1 MKRAF
6 KFFVLTFCPIFI
18 IINAYTQD
26 GYEIKLKISALK
38 DSTILL
44 GHHFAKESM
53 LIPDDTIKL
62 DKKGNGVFK
71 GKKALP
77 GGMYI
82 IFLPSK
88 KYFDVLLDKNQY
100 FSIESDTFDFLKK
113 VKFTKS
119 IDNQLFYQ
127 YQNLITEKGQQA
139 KTLVNLKKKS
149 NSQTQKDSITKAIDQ
164 INQEVTGFI
173 KNTINNN
180 PSTII
185 SVILKGLQEIEVP
198 DPPKDVNGKI
208 TDSTFQYRYYEKH
221 YFDNFSYSD
230 QRLLRTPFYEQ
241 KVKNYIT
248 KVIPQIPDSIIKYV
262 DMIIDN
268 VKGNDELF
276 RYLLVTFFNEYASSQ
291 VMGQDAVFVH
301 ISEKYYIPYATWA
314 TKDYIEKLKKEVAK
328 KKPNL
333 IGNIAPN
340 LKLVEVPSDHFMV
353 ARTDTALKSN
363 PYVGNNINLLDIKAK
378 YLLIIFWEADC
389 GHCKKAM
396 PLLYD
401 SIYPLIKDKGVKI
414 LAIHMIS
421 SIEGKR
427 KWVDFVNEHNM
438 YDWINAWS
446 PYSYEYKDL
455 YDVYTTPVIYI
466 LDENKKIIAKRIG
479 PEQAAEIINFE
490 ENRKK

>member
-1 MKRAF
+1 M
-6 KFFVLTFCPIFI
+6 
-18 IINAYTQD
+18 
-26 GYEIKLKISALK
+26 
-38 DSTILL
+38 
-44 GHHFAKESM
+44 
-53 LIPDDTIKL
+53 
-62 DKKGNGVFK
+62 
-71 GKKALP
+71 
-77 GGMYI
+77 
-82 IFLPSK
+82 
-88 KYFDVLLDKNQY
+88 
-100 FSIESDTFDFLKK
+100 
-113 VKFTKS
+113 
-119 IDNQLFYQ
+119 
-127 YQNLITEKGQQA
+127 
-139 KTLVNLKKKS
+139 
-149 NSQTQKDSITKAIDQ
+149 
-164 INQEVTGFI
+164 
-173 KNTINNN
+173 
-180 PSTII
+180 
-185 SVILKGLQEIEVP
+185 
-198 DPPKDVNGKI
+198 
-208 TDSTFQYRYYEKH
+208 
-221 YFDNFSYSD
+221 
-230 QRLLRTPFYEQ
+230 
-241 KVKNYIT
+241 
-248 KVIPQIPDSIIKYV
+248 IPQIPDSIIKYV

>member
-230 QRLLRTPFYEQ
+230 QRLLEPRFT
-241 KVKNYIT
+241 
-248 KVIPQIPDSIIKYV
+248 
-262 DMIIDN
+262 
-268 VKGNDELF
+268 
-276 RYLLVTFFNEYASSQ
+276 
-291 VMGQDAVFVH
+291 
-301 ISEKYYIPYATWA
+301 
-314 TKDYIEKLKKEVAK
+314 
-328 KKPNL
+328 
-333 IGNIAPN
+333 
-340 LKLVEVPSDHFMV
+340 
-353 ARTDTALKSN
+353 
-363 PYVGNNINLLDIKAK
+363 
-378 YLLIIFWEADC
+378 
-389 GHCKKAM
+389 
-396 PLLYD
+396 
-401 SIYPLIKDKGVKI
+401 
-414 LAIHMIS
+414 
-421 SIEGKR
+421 
-427 KWVDFVNEHNM
+427 
-438 YDWINAWS
+438 
-446 PYSYEYKDL
+446 
-455 YDVYTTPVIYI
+455 
-466 LDENKKIIAKRIG
+466 NKKSKTI
-479 PEQAAEIINFE
+479 
-490 ENRKK
+490 